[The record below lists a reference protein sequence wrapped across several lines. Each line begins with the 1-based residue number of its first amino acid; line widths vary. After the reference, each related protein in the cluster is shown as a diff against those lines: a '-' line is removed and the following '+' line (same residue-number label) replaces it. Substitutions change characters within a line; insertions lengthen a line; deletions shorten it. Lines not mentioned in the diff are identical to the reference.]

1 MSNRWACIH
10 DLNNY
15 FKKKDLLGGLTEPEK
30 AQLRSNIGVFDN
42 FGEDG
47 G

>member
-1 MSNRWACIH
+1 MEQNRWACLH

-30 AQLRSNIGVFDN
+30 A
-42 FGEDG
+42 
-47 G
+47 

>member
-1 MSNRWACIH
+1 MNRWACLH

-30 AQLRSNIGVFDN
+30 QKVRQNIGVVDAV
-42 FGEDG
+42 GD
-47 G
+47 